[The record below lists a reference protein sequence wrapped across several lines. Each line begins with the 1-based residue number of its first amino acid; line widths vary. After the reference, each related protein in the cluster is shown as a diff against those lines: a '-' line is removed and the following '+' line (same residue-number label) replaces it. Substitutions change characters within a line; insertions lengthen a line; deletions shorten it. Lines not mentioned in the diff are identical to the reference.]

1 MADLAPLPE
10 FILGVDLDGVVA
22 DHTLRFREIMAELRG
37 VEPETMPLE
46 RSWDFAEWGFKPD
59 EYAHYHRIA
68 VMEHDMFATMPVIDG
83 AAEALWRLSDAGV
96 WIRIITASALRAL
109 GPRKGNCRHR
119 HMARHAPAI
128 PYRDL
133 CFLGKKPQVEASAYI
148 DDAPHNVE
156 QLRSAGQHGDH
167 VSNSHITATSTAY
180 GPQTGVKL
188 RSNRDRTRCW
198 ARRAVPCSAPRDRR
212 RLRPPQPQPAVTN
225 GSAGTSMWDAPVC
238 GVPCWPCP
246 LMSPIMTP
254 GPVRANTF
262 TNILMGLATATWVHR
277 HRDVTGGTI
286 RAAVFGVSDGLVSN
300 VALILGVAAAASTR
314 ESVLIAGV
322 AGLLAGS
329 ASMAAGEYVSM
340 KAQAELVERELDIE
354 RLSIAKQP
362 EMEQRELAAIYRQR
376 GADAETAR
384 RMAEQ
389 VHENPEVALDVHAR
403 EELGVDPRRDR
414 ERRPLPRSARSLP
427 SLSGA
432 LIPLFPWFFFEGNGA
447 VIASAILGLVA
458 TACVGAVLARF
469 TERSMI
475 RTAGRQM
482 SWAIAACTIT
492 WVIGSWLGTAVG

>member
-1 MADLAPLPE
+1 M
-10 FILGVDLDGVVA
+10 
-22 DHTLRFREIMAELRG
+22 
-37 VEPETMPLE
+37 
-46 RSWDFAEWGFKPD
+46 
-59 EYAHYHRIA
+59 
-68 VMEHDMFATMPVIDG
+68 
-83 AAEALWRLSDAGV
+83 LSSQGSTPAQ
-96 WIRIITASALRAL
+96 TASTATGRDQWL
-109 GPRKGNCRHR
+109 GGHR
-119 HMARHAPAI
+119 RCGT
-128 PYRDL
+128 R
-133 CFLGKKPQVEASAYI
+133 
-148 DDAPHNVE
+148 
-156 QLRSAGQHGDH
+156 RSAGTVLVMSADVTDH
-167 VSNSHITATSTAY
+167 DAGSGQDKHVHEYEHSH
-180 GPQTGVKL
+180 
-188 RSNRDRTRCW
+188 RSGH
-198 ARRAVPCSAPRDRR
+198 SH
-212 RLRPPQPQPAVTN
+212 
-225 GSAGTSMWDAPVC
+225 M
-238 GVPCWPCP
+238 
-246 LMSPIMTP
+246 
-254 GPVRANTF
+254 
-262 TNILMGLATATWVHR
+262 VHR

-403 EELGVDPRRDR
+403 EELGVDPDGTGN
-414 ERRPLPRSARSLP
+414 AGAAA
-427 SLSGA
+427 LSSFIAFAFGA